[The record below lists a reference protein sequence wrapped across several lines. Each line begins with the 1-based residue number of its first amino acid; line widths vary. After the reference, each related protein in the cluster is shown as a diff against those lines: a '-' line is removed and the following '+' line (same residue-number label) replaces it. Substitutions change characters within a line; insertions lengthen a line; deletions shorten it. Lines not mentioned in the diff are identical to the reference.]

1 MGGGGPPYK
10 IQIGGGGYPMQC
22 SFQGNRYVG
31 GEPHTKFIFYM
42 EGEGVHIVG
51 GGGSCTT
58 PLATVYPIVLGRIDS
73 VNSTVT
79 VKEFNIYN
87 IYKSYA
93 PIFFIVYLNLFSF
106 K

>member
-1 MGGGGPPYK
+1 MFFPRKSLCRGGAAYKIHFLYGGGGGTYCR
-10 IQIGGGGYPMQC
+10 GW
-22 SFQGNRYVG
+22 
-31 GEPHTKFIFYM
+31 
-42 EGEGVHIVG
+42 GVMYH
-51 GGGSCTT
+51 

-87 IYKSYA
+87 IYKRYA